1 MFPHKYRQQRTSAY
15 ECQVDTLG
23 NPIKAVRYV
32 TGWYGPCFE
41 HRLEHEVMP
50 KLAEY
55 VDRGWSYPFLITQ
68 HLLDA
73 LTKANIDPS
82 KGVKFSPRKK
92 RSQRSWYALVLSH
105 GVQTAIA
112 EIGNSSL
119 NTVLSFFNYS
129 IRDKVKPNKTCRRN
143 GTK

>member
-1 MFPHKYRQQRTSAY
+1 MSKTQITVPRKYRQQRTSAY

-23 NPIKAVRYV
+23 NPIRKRRYV

-55 VDRGWSYPFLITQ
+55 ADRGWSYPFLITQ

-73 LTKANIDPS
+73 LTEVNIDSS
-82 KGVKFSPRKK
+82 KGVKFSPRKR
-92 RSQRSWYALVLSH
+92 RSQPTWYAVILSP
-105 GVQTAIA
+105 T
-112 EIGNSSL
+112 EFKL
-119 NTVLSFFNYS
+119 LS
-129 IRDKVKPNKTCRRN
+129 PE
-143 GTK
+143 